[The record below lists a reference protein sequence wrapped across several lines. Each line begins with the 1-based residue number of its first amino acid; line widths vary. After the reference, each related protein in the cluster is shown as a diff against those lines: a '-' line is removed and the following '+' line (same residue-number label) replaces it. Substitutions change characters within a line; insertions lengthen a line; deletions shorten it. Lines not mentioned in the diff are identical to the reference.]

1 MSKNSKH
8 YKGSI
13 GSFKILTHSNFA
25 FLVSAMLLDTAGKEL
40 SIARIAGVKQ
50 LAELST
56 PELDIC
62 VHGDAYFPFV
72 NGCCHH
78 W

>member
-13 GSFKILTHSNFA
+13 GSFKILTRSNFA
-25 FLVSAMLLDTAGKEL
+25 FLVFATLLDTAAKEL
-40 SIARIAGVKQ
+40 RIARIAGVKQ
-50 LAELST
+50 LAELSQLLNLIFVYTAT
-56 PELDIC
+56 PISL
-62 VHGDAYFPFV
+62 
-72 NGCCHH
+72 

>member
-25 FLVSAMLLDTAGKEL
+25 FLVSAMLLDTAGKKL

-50 LAELST
+50 LAELSQLLNLMFVYKAT
-56 PELDIC
+56 PISL
-62 VHGDAYFPFV
+62 
-72 NGCCHH
+72 

>member
-25 FLVSAMLLDTAGKEL
+25 FLVAAMLLDTARKEL
-40 SIARIAGVKQ
+40 RIA
-50 LAELST
+50 S
-56 PELDIC
+56 
-62 VHGDAYFPFV
+62 
-72 NGCCHH
+72 
-78 W
+78 

>member
-13 GSFKILTHSNFA
+13 SSFKILTRSTDFA
-25 FLVSAMLLDTAGKEL
+25 FLVSAMLLDIAGKEL
-40 SIARIAGVKQ
+40 RIARIAGVKQ
-50 LAELST
+50 LAELSQLLNLIFVYTAT
-56 PELDIC
+56 PISL
-62 VHGDAYFPFV
+62 
-72 NGCCHH
+72 

>member
-25 FLVSAMLLDTAGKEL
+25 FLVSAMLLDTAGKKL

-50 LAELST
+50 LAELSQLLNLIFVYKAT
-56 PELDIC
+56 PISL
-62 VHGDAYFPFV
+62 
-72 NGCCHH
+72 

>member
-13 GSFKILTHSNFA
+13 GSFKILNRSNFA
-25 FLVSAMLLDTAGKEL
+25 FLVFATLLDTAGKEL
-40 SIARIAGVKQ
+40 RIARIAGVKQ
-50 LAELST
+50 LAELSQLLNLIFVYTAT
-56 PELDIC
+56 PISL
-62 VHGDAYFPFV
+62 
-72 NGCCHH
+72 

>member
-13 GSFKILTHSNFA
+13 GSFKILTRSNFA
-25 FLVSAMLLDTAGKEL
+25 FLVSATLLDTAGKEL
-40 SIARIAGVKQ
+40 RIARIAGVKQ
-50 LAELST
+50 LAELSQLMNLIFVYTAT
-56 PELDIC
+56 PSSL
-62 VHGDAYFPFV
+62 
-72 NGCCHH
+72 